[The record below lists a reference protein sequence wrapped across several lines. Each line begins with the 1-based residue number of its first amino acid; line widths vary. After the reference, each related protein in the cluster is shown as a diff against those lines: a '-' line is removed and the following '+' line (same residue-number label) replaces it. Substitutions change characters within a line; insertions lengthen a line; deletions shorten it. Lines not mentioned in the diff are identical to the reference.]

1 LSASLQR
8 TRREEL
14 GGVWADTQVVH
25 AVVVHAVVVHAVVV
39 HAVVVHAVV
48 VHAVVVHAVRVQC
61 MPLLG
66 LPWHPACVNFNPD
79 VS

>member
-14 GGVWADTQVVH
+14 GGVWADTQ
-25 AVVVHAVVVHAVVV
+25 VVHAVVVHAVVV